1 MDAGR
6 EEKYFEGMKIG
17 NGVEA
22 LELTMSF
29 LSGPST
35 INPTLLWGNGE
46 GATLIDTG
54 VPGMLPSIRE
64 KLQSLGLALT
74 DITRILI
81 THQDIDHIGSAQA
94 IVEATGARVYAH
106 EVDAPYIEGKKPL
119 IKLDLARFEDR
130 IRKLPA
136 QQQEVVRAM
145 LASPPRV
152 RVDETL
158 AGGEELPFHGGI
170 VVVPTP
176 GHTPGHTC
184 YYVKEHGILIAGDA
198 LTVKDGNL
206 EGPNPRATPD
216 LPLAIRSLA
225 NLLPYPAR
233 AVLCYHGGLY
243 TGDVG
248 EVAARLRKLA
258 TVPEAA

>member
-1 MDAGR
+1 MN
-6 EEKYFEGMKIG
+6 ISSS
-17 NGVEA
+17 VEA

-29 LSGPST
+29 LGGPST

-74 DITRILI
+74 DIKRILI

-94 IVEATGARVYAH
+94 IANATGARVYAH
-106 EVDAPYIEGKKPL
+106 EGDAPFIEGKKPL
-119 IKLDLARFEDR
+119 IKLDMARFEER
-130 IRKLPA
+130 LRKLPA

-152 RVDETL
+152 RIDETL

-176 GHTPGHTC
+176 GHTPGHVC
-184 YYVKEHGILIAGDA
+184 YYVKAHGLLVAGDA
-198 LTVKDGNL
+198 LTVKDGSL
-206 EGPNPRATPD
+206 EGPNPGATPD
-216 LPLAIRSLA
+216 LPRAIRSLE
-225 NLLPYPAR
+225 NLFPYPAR

-243 TGDVG
+243 TG
-248 EVAARLRKLA
+248 EIAARLRTLA
-258 TVPEAA
+258 ATP